1 MDFKNIFIGIIIGLL
16 IAAFSAVLI
25 NDISI
30 EIEIGERIDN
40 E

>member
-16 IAAFSAVLI
+16 IATLSVALI

-30 EIEIGERIDN
+30 EIKIGERIDN